1 MDTLN
6 ELIMNSF
13 SFGEMG
19 DQEKEKMVN
28 ELADIAISRCVMRAV
43 DKMSEEQANEFNAI
57 CGDNAEMKK
66 VFSYLETAVPSFY
79 DMLREEVARLQTVA
93 EEK

>member
-28 ELADIAISRCVMRAV
+28 ELADIAVSRAVLRAV
-43 DKMSEEQANEFNAI
+43 DKMSEEQSTEFNNVCA
-57 CGDNAEMKK
+57 GDADPKT
-66 VFSYLETAVPSFY
+66 VFSYLEKSVPSFY
-79 DMLREEVARLQTVA
+79 DMLREEVVRLQTVA
-93 EEK
+93 QEN